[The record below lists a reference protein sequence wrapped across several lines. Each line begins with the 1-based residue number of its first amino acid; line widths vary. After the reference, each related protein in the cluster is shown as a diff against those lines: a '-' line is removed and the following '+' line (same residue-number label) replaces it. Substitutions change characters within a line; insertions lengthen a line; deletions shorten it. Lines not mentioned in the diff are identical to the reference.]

1 MTTGLFSIARSAL
14 VTHQTALQTIAHN
27 IANAETPGYS
37 RQEALLEANTPVR
50 MAYGVVGTGV
60 SVHTIIR
67 KRDILLDDGFRSSN
81 ASLGSAESRQQSLSS
96 LEGIFGEPSDA
107 GMSST
112 LDQFWGAWSD
122 LATTPNN
129 GAARAVVQQRGAQ
142 VADLFNSYDA
152 SLTAQR
158 VSGVDRLSAT
168 VAEINALANTVAELN
183 GRLVSAEMGG
193 DTSNDLRDQR
203 DLVLDRLSKLA
214 GTRVFMQN
222 DGSATVVIGNSNLVD
237 GNSARP
243 LRLEYME
250 PVPPPAV
257 TPSDIQVRV
266 KLGSSPD
273 PLSNMG
279 GELDAIVRT
288 VNTDIP
294 ALRGR
299 LDAMAAALVTAV
311 NAAHT
316 AGFTFNGNSIP
327 GTAAGNFFDAGT
339 VTNPVRGGTIRLDA
353 VIAADSSKIASSDDA
368 NAPTGNGAATAL
380 AKLRVDSDTVNYTD
394 SNGVSESGSF
404 LNFFRSTVTRLGI
417 DVRRAEDDATIY
429 TTLAENADTRRQ
441 SVSGVNTDEE
451 LVQMMKVQQ
460 SYVAATKLIKSA
472 DEMLQ
477 TLLSLI

>member
-37 RQEALLEANTPVR
+37 RQEALLEANTPVH
-50 MAYGVVGTGV
+50 MTYGTVGTGV

-81 ASLGSAESRQQSLSS
+81 ASLGSAETRQQSLSS

-107 GMSST
+107 GMSSA

-142 VADLFNSYDA
+142 VADLFNSFDA
-152 SLTAQR
+152 GLTAQR
-158 VSGVDRLSAT
+158 VAGVDRLSAT
-168 VAEINALANTVAELN
+168 VAEINALANTVAQLN
-183 GRLVSAEMGG
+183 GRLVSAEIGG
-193 DTSNDLRDQR
+193 DPANDLRDQR
-203 DLVLDRLSKLA
+203 DMVLDQLSKLA
-214 GTRVFMQN
+214 GSRVFMQN
-222 DGSATVVIGNSNLVD
+222 DGSATVLIGNSNLVD

-243 LRLEYME
+243 LRLEFVQ

-257 TPSDIQVRV
+257 TPSDIPVRV
-266 KLGSSPD
+266 KLGNSPD
-273 PLSNMG
+273 ALSNMG
-279 GELDAIVRT
+279 GEFDAIIRT

-311 NAAHT
+311 NDAHT
-316 AGFTFNGNSIP
+316 TGFTFTGNSIP

-339 VTNPVRGGTIRLDA
+339 VTNPVRGGTIRLDTT
-353 VIAADSSKIASSDDA
+353 IAADSSKIASSDDV
-368 NAPTGNGAATAL
+368 NAPTGNGAATTL
-380 AKLRVDSDTVNYTD
+380 ATLRVLADTVNYTD
-394 SNGVSESGSF
+394 SNGVSESGTF

-460 SYVAATKLIKSA
+460 SYTAATKLIRTA